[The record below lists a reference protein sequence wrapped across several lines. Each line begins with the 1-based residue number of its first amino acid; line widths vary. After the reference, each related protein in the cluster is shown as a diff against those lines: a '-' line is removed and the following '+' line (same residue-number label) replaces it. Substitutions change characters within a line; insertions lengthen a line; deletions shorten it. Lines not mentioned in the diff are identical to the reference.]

1 MSEPR
6 VKLADFLVGV
16 KKLGIAG
23 HVWPDGDCVGSC
35 MGLYL
40 YITENYP
47 DIETHVY
54 MEEPKGRFD
63 YIKALAENFYGI
75 KEVV

>member
-1 MSEPR
+1 MAEAC
-6 VKLADFLVGV
+6 VKLADFLDGV

-23 HVWPDGDCVGSC
+23 HVRPDGDCVGSC

-47 DIETHVY
+47 DREAHVY
-54 MEEPKGRFD
+54 MEEPKG
-63 YIKALAENFYGI
+63 K
-75 KEVV
+75 V